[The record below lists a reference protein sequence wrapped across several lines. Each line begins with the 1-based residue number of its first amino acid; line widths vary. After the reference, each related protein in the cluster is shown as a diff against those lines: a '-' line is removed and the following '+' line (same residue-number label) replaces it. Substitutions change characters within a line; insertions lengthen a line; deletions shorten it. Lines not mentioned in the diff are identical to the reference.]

1 MLRCM
6 QPMAITASP
15 GRMTVH
21 EWAAMPEDEPGE
33 LCDGVLEEEEVA
45 GARHEIAVLWLGAL
59 LRAWVVALGGVALGS
74 EVKYALSNLR
84 GRKPDLSVFFPG
96 RPALPPW
103 GPVTIPPDI
112 AVEIVSPAAAD
123 QRRDRIAKLADY
135 ASFGVR
141 FYWML
146 DPTARTF
153 EILELSADGRY
164 LHVLGASEGK
174 LLQIPGCA
182 GLTLDLDELW
192 GEIDRHA
199 PENPP
204 QP

>member
-1 MLRCM
+1 M
-6 QPMAITASP
+6 QQMASTTSP

-33 LCDGVLEEEEVA
+33 LCDGILEEEEVA
-45 GARHEIAVLWLGAL
+45 GVRHEIAVLWLGAL
-59 LRAWVVALGGVALGS
+59 LRAWAATLDGVALGS

-96 RPALPPW
+96 RPTLPPW
-103 GPVTIPPDI
+103 GPVMIPPDI

-135 ASFGVR
+135 AAFGVR

-153 EILELSADGRY
+153 EIFELSADGRY

-174 LLQIPGCA
+174 LSQIPGCA

-192 GEIDRHA
+192 RQIDRHA
-199 PENPP
+199 PDSPP
-204 QP
+204 QT